1 MHQWN
6 RTEHPEINPHTYSQL
21 IFDKE
26 GKNIQWKNVS
36 SASGTGKSGQLHVN
50 QCYNTLLLF
59 TKINSKWFKDLNVRG
74 HHKNPRRQYR

>member
-1 MHQWN
+1 MDQWN
-6 RTEHPEINPHTYSQL
+6 RKEHPEINPHTYSQL

-50 QCYNTLLLF
+50 QC
-59 TKINSKWFKDLNVRG
+59 
-74 HHKNPRRQYR
+74 